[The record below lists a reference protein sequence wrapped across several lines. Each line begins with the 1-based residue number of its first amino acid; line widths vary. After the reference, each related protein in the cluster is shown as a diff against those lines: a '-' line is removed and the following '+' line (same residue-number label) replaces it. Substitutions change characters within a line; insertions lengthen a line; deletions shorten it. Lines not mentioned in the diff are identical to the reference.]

1 MLCLLSASTAQN
13 VGTYQ
18 AEQSPNLTTY
28 KCTLAGGCTPSATA
42 VVLDA
47 NWRCEQQCIRNSRAA
62 PRNSHPSHANW
73 RCDQ

>member
-47 NWRCEQQCIRNSRAA
+47 NWRC
-62 PRNSHPSHANW
+62 
-73 RCDQ
+73 